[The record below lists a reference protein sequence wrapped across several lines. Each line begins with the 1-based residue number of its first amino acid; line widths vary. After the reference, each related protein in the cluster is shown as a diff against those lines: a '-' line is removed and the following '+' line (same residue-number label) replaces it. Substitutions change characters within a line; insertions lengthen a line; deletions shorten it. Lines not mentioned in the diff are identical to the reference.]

1 MLQNY
6 KKAFAII
13 VVILLISG
21 SAFSRADTVSDLQQR
36 IGAKN
41 EEIKKLEDEI
51 KAYEQSLNQTVDKAK
66 SLQNELSA
74 LTTSRKKLEAELKKT
89 QANLDKTTI
98 LIGKISGDIVST
110 ENEMAEKRAL
120 IAKTLRGI
128 REEEDNTLVENIL
141 ASNSI
146 AEVSDFVE
154 NSEKLNETIRN
165 AIEELEQ
172 SEDLLE
178 RQKSDEEGKKAE
190 LKKLQTNLSGQKK
203 AVVDTTTQTNK
214 LLTDTK
220 SQESNYQKII
230 DEKVRLRE
238 QFEAELYQF
247 ESELQIAIDPTKLP
261 SPIKGGVLR
270 WPLDSVF
277 ITQQFGKTSASGRLY
292 ASGSHNGIDL
302 RATDS
307 TAVKASLSGAVEATG
322 NTDLK
327 AGCYSYG
334 RWILVKHT
342 NGLSTLYA
350 HLSSISVSQGQTVV
364 TGDIIGYSGRTGYV
378 TGPHLHLT
386 VLASEV
392 VLMMPI
398 PAGKT
403 RNCTGVT
410 IPLADTKAFLDPLLY
425 LPYN

>member
-172 SEDLLE
+172 SENLLE

-247 ESELQIAIDPTKLP
+247 ESELQIAIDPSKLP
-261 SPIKGGVLR
+261 SAIKGGVLR

-302 RATDS
+302 RATDG
-307 TAVKASLSGAVEATG
+307 TAVKATLSGTVEATG

-334 RWILVKHT
+334 KWILVKHT

-350 HLSSISVSQGQTVV
+350 HLSSISVSSGQTVV
-364 TGDIIGYSGRTGYV
+364 TGDIVAYSGRTGYV

-386 VLASEV
+386 VLASEGV
-392 VLMMPI
+392 RVMPI

-403 RNCTGVT
+403 KNCTGVT